1 MSAEPILEARGLV
14 KRFGGFTAVRGVTF
28 SVERGEIFGYLGAN
42 GAGKST
48 TIRILCGLLTPT
60 EGQALVA
67 GHDVARDSE
76 GVRLS
81 VGYMSQKFS
90 LYPDLTAAENLD
102 FFGGAYGLPRALRRE
117 RARALLRDVDLA
129 EGDPRPAG
137 ALPGGMRQRLALAT
151 ALIHSPPIVFL
162 DEPTAGVDPE
172 ARRNFWR
179 IIRTLAAAGTTV
191 FVTTHYMDEA
201 EYCARV
207 GLMVDGRA
215 RRARH
220 ADGAQAH
227 LRPGS
232 HLRAARAPPPDRG
245 PRSVALR
252 ARRRAVRRG
261 PPRALRGR
269 RPRRRSDHRGRPRGR
284 RRAAAHRGDRA
295 DARRRVP
302 RRRGAKGGR
311 VSATSTIAPA
321 LDDVS
326 LTVAGR
332 KGIA

>member
-1 MSAEPILEARGLV
+1 MSAAPILEARGLV
-14 KRFGGFTAVRGVTF
+14 KRFGGFTAVRGVSF
-28 SVERGEIFGYLGAN
+28 GVERGEIFGYLGAN

-48 TIRILCGLLTPT
+48 TIRILCGLLAPT
-60 EGQALVA
+60 EGQAIVA

-81 VGYMSQKFS
+81 VGYMSQRFS

-102 FFGGAYGLPRALRRE
+102 FFGGAYGLPRAQRRE
-117 RARALLRDVDLA
+117 RARSLLRDVNLP

-151 ALIHSPPIVFL
+151 ALVHAPPIVFL

-207 GLMVDGRA
+207 GLMVDGE
-215 RRARH
+215 
-220 ADGAQAH
+220 
-227 LRPGS
+227 L
-232 HLRAARAPPPDRG
+232 
-245 PRSVALR
+245 VALDTPTGLKR
-252 ARRRAVRRG
+252 TFVPGRTF
-261 PPRALRGR
+261 ALRGR
-269 RPRRRSDHRGRPRGR
+269 RLPIAALAALPWV
-284 RRAAAHRGDRA
+284 RAVEPFGAGLHVRCQD
-295 DARRRVP
+295 DAP
-302 RRRGAKGGR
+302 GAGAL
-311 VSATSTIAPA
+311 VSAALEAGADQPRAEEIAPT
-321 LDDVS
+321 LEDVF
-326 LTVAGR
+326 LAVAGR
-332 KGIA
+332 KAAS